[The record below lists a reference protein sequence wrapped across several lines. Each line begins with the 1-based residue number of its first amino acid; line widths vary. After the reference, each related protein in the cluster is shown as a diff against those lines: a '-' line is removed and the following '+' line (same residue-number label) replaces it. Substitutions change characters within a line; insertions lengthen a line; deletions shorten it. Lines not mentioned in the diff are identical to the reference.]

1 MRPKKIFQK
10 LVDRPCRPLYYLAS
24 TLIHLAAFSGPAM
37 FFSIDVHSDVAIY
50 LQLVRQVKF
59 AVAAGTLRPG
69 QLLPSVRALS
79 NQVALNPNTVARA
92 FNQLQ
97 ADGVIETLRG
107 RGMVVREAAVEICLA
122 ERQSVLSERIGSVLA
137 EAWHAGLT
145 KKQIRS
151 FVDQHLREV
160 SDTEPAV
167 LAASADPGSNG
178 EPEGD

>member
-1 MRPKKIFQK
+1 
-10 LVDRPCRPLYYLAS
+10 
-24 TLIHLAAFSGPAM
+24 M

-59 AVAAGTLRPG
+59 AVAAGTIRPG

-107 RGMVVREAAVEICLA
+107 RGMVVRDSAVELCRE
-122 ERQSVLSERIGSVLA
+122 ERETVLNERIGLVLA
-137 EAWHAGLT
+137 EAWNAGLS
-145 KKQIRS
+145 KKQIKS
-151 FVDQHLREV
+151 FVDSHLRELGE
-160 SDTEPAV
+160 TEPSV
-167 LAASADPGSNG
+167 LATPSDNGNGEPSHPSADP
-178 EPEGD
+178 DD

>member
-1 MRPKKIFQK
+1 
-10 LVDRPCRPLYYLAS
+10 
-24 TLIHLAAFSGPAM
+24 M

-69 QLLPSVRALS
+69 QLLPSVRVLS

-107 RGMVVREAAVEICLA
+107 RGMVVCANAVEICRS
-122 ERQSVLSERIGSVLA
+122 ERESVLSDRIGAVLG
-137 EAWHAGLT
+137 EAWNAGLT
-145 KKQIRS
+145 KKQIQA
-151 FVDQHLREV
+151 FVNDHLGRLC
-160 SDTEPAV
+160 STEPAV
-167 LAASADPGSNG
+167 LSSAPPEPSDNG
-178 EPEGD
+178 GGEHEL